1 MITGDYC
8 ECDNY
13 SCDRYN
19 GELCSGPDH
28 GECVCGKCRCNSE
41 WDVEGYSACE
51 CRASNESCITPF
63 GEHIMKVCSG
73 HGECVCGACRCEE
86 GFSGRWCEECPAC
99 SDKCEQLKPCVQCQV
114 FQSGNLTRTEDGMGS
129 YICTDKTGQPKCKFN
144 SMVVP
149 RVEEMVTANTR
160 SCRFVADDEC
170 SLTFVYGFRD
180 YTGELQVRIN
190 TDLTISCLDP
200 RCGRRRQRNVA
211 ILVVCGLGLFTFS
224 PLCLRSLFS
233 YWFDIYIRM
242 PK

>member
-1 MITGDYC
+1 MDKKIRSFSFPHLLSSIITSSSLQEISGDYC

-28 GECVCGKCRCNSE
+28 GECVCGRCKCNSE

-51 CRASNESCITPF
+51 CRAGNETCFTPF
-63 GEHIMKVCSG
+63 GEHINKVCSG
-73 HGECVCGACRCEE
+73 HEECECGECRCE
-86 GFSGRWCEECPAC
+86 GKYSGRWCEECPTC
-99 SDKCEQLKPCVQCQV
+99 SDKCQQLKPCVQCQV

-129 YICTDKTGQPKCKFN
+129 YICTDKTGQPKCEFN

-149 RVEEMVTANTR
+149 RAEKMANANTR
-160 SCRFVADDEC
+160 TCRFVNDDGC

-190 TDLTISCLDP
+190 TDLTISCLEPGVGAGD
-200 RCGRRRQRNVA
+200 RGMWQ
-211 ILVVCGLGLFTFS
+211 F
-224 PLCLRSLFS
+224 
-233 YWFDIYIRM
+233 
-242 PK
+242 